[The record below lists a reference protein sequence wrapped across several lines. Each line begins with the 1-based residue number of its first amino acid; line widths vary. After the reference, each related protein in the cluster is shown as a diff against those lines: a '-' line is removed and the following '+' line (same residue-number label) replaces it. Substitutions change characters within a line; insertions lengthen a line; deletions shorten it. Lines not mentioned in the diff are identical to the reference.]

1 MDSYAVGFARP
12 DRWSWGHDVSPAQ
25 PARPWHA
32 VEAHRLPSELDGEI
46 ELAVCGAI
54 VQVWG
59 SQKWTRIGVGR
70 TACPDCQ
77 RITAVTQPLT
87 SAR

>member
-1 MDSYAVGFARP
+1 MSGYAVGFARP
-12 DRWSWGHDVSPAQ
+12 DRWSWGQQTEQAH
-25 PARPWHA
+25 PWHA
-32 VEAHRLPSELDGEI
+32 VEAHRLPAELDGEI

-59 SQKWTRIGVGR
+59 SQRWSRVGGGR
-70 TACPDCQ
+70 TACADCQ
-77 RITAVTQPLT
+77 RITAVTKPLS

>member
-1 MDSYAVGFARP
+1 MGFARP
-12 DRWSWGHDVSPAQ
+12 DRWSWGPRSRQ
-25 PARPWHA
+25 TRPWHA

-59 SQKWTRIGVGR
+59 SQRWTRVGVGR

-77 RITAVTQPLT
+77 RISAVREPVA
-87 SAR
+87 SSR